1 MTTKELLY
9 VEDALGHQKYV
20 IDKCRETAQKLE
32 DTELRSYVEE
42 ISNRQSAIFQKFY
55 GLL

>member
-9 VEDALGHQKYV
+9 LEDALGHQKLF
-20 IDKCRETAQKLE
+20 IDQCRETAQKLE
-32 DTELRSYVEE
+32 DRDLKNYVEQIAAKQTE
-42 ISNRQSAIFQKFY
+42 IYGRLY